1 MNSKQATLELGTK
14 PIGKLL
20 WQYALPAIIAMTA
33 SSLYNTIDSI
43 FIGQKVGA
51 LAISGLAITFP
62 LMNLSAAFG
71 AMIGVGASTILS
83 VRLGQKDYST
93 AGNIFGNCLVLNI
106 LTGVIFMAVCLI
118 FLDPILRFF
127 GASDNTLPYAR
138 DYMQIILLG
147 NAFTHIYFGQNALL
161 RSIGKPKFSMYC
173 TIITVLIN
181 VILAPLFI
189 FIFEW
194 GIRGAALATILAQVS
209 CMCWQLKIFSN
220 KNEIIHFKKGI
231 YRLKNNIVK
240 DILSIG
246 LAPFL
251 MNCCACI
258 VVIFV
263 NKGLFHYGGDL
274 AVGAYGIVNRIGF
287 IFAMIVMGLNQ
298 GMQPIAGYNFGAQ
311 QISRLMK
318 VYYYTMILATIVCC
332 IAFCFGVLMPEQCV
346 RLFTSDKELIV
357 IATPAMILYN
367 CTFPIIGFQM
377 VTTNF
382 FQSIGMAKIS
392 IFLSLTR
399 QLIFLLPGLIILP
412 WFFQLNGIWYAIP
425 LSDILSSV
433 MTAII
438 FFIYKNKFKRYE

>member
-14 PIGKLL
+14 PIGRLL

-181 VILAPLFI
+181 IILAPLFI

-412 WFFQLNGIWYAIP
+412 LFFQLNGIWYAIP
-425 LSDILSSV
+425 LSDLLSSV

>member
-194 GIRGAALATILAQVS
+194 GIRGAALATILAQFS